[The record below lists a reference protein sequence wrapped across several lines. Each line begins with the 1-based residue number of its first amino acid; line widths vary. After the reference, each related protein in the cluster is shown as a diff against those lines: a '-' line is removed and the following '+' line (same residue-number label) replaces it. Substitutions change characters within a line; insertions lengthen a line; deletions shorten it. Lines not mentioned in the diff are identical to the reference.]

1 MNSSGQEGGNM
12 NFIGEKCAACGEVF
26 TEDDDIVVCPEC
38 GSPHHRACYKAEN
51 KCANSALHGTDESWH
66 SSAEELHEEENNER
80 KFVICSACHFPNSLD
95 AENCVRCGA
104 DLSPDEA
111 GDEED
116 ETVFGVPRPYLGF
129 NPEEDMGG
137 SPLRDVA
144 DFVRTNTI
152 YYIPIFK
159 RMKDTGRSISF
170 NLISFVFPPVY
181 FANRRMWFWAL
192 LSLIVTV
199 LLSMPLAVSYLIAD
213 GIEGSYSV
221 FPAEL
226 IQKIYDNRHTLSM
239 LVDVCNVADMLI
251 RVTFCLFSNKLYYRF
266 VLKSLRRL
274 RAHSEGELRRE
285 EIFAAGGVRILNT
298 LLVAVMSLAMTFVAM
313 YGTYLFLGLIL

>member
-1 MNSSGQEGGNM
+1 MNY
-12 NFIGEKCAACGEVF
+12 IGEKCVACGETF
-26 TEDDDIVVCPEC
+26 NDGDDIVVCPEC

-66 SSAEELHEEENNER
+66 SSAEEKQETEAEEK
-80 KFVICSACHFPNSLD
+80 KFVICSACHFPNSLE
-95 AENCVRCGA
+95 AETCIRCGA
-104 DLSPDEA
+104 DLTSDDTD
-111 GDEED
+111 GEESD
-116 ETVFGVPRPYLGF
+116 GLSFGVPRPYLGF
-129 NPEEDMGG
+129 NPDEDMGG

-170 NLISFVFPPVY
+170 NLISFIFPPVY
-181 FANRRMWFWAL
+181 FANRRMWFWAM
-192 LSLIVTV
+192 LSLIATV

-213 GIEGSYSV
+213 GLESSYTI

-226 IQKIYDNRHTLSM
+226 IQKLYDNRHILAA

-251 RVTFCLFSNKLYYRF
+251 RITFCLFSNKLYYRF
-266 VLKSLRRL
+266 VLKSLKKL
-274 RAHSEGELRRE
+274 KAHTEGELTRE
-285 EIFAAGGVRILNT
+285 EILAAGGVKILNT
-298 LLVAVMSLAMTFVAM
+298 VLILILLLTLTFVAM
-313 YGTYLFLGLIL
+313 YGTYLLLSSLL

>member
-1 MNSSGQEGGNM
+1 MD
-12 NFIGEKCAACGEVF
+12 FIGEKCVACGEIF
-26 TEDDDIVVCPEC
+26 KDGDDIVVCPEC
-38 GSPHHRACYKAEN
+38 GSPHHRACYKAQN

-66 SSAEELHEEENNER
+66 SSAETAQEEAAAEK
-80 KFVICSACHFPNSLD
+80 KFIICSACHFPNSVD
-95 AENCVRCGA
+95 AESCVRCGA
-104 DLSPDEA
+104 DLTSDGADGEDAETEA
-111 GDEED
+111 P
-116 ETVFGVPRPYLGF
+116 FGVPRPYLGF
-129 NPEEDMGG
+129 NPDEDMGG

-181 FANRRMWFWAL
+181 FANRRMWFWAM

-213 GIEGSYSV
+213 GLGNSYSI
-221 FPAEL
+221 FPAEI
-226 IQKIYDNRHTLSM
+226 IQKIYDNRHVLSA
-239 LVDVCNVADMLI
+239 LVDVCNVADMLM
-251 RVTFCLFSNKLYYRF
+251 RVIFCLFGNKLYFRF

-274 RAHSEGELRRE
+274 RAHSEGGLRRE
-285 EIFAAGGVRILNT
+285 EIFAAGGVRILNS
-298 LLVAVMSLAMTFVAM
+298 LLVVVMSLALTFVSM
-313 YGTYLFLGLIL
+313 YGTYLLLKAIL